1 MKKSV
6 RLRALTACVL
16 CVLLISGCAANAQ
29 PIATPLP
36 DLPLPDAPKTPSPT
50 LEKAAVGESKNA
62 DATPSPENA
71 QKPIS
76 TAIAIP
82 EKLEKDERGEPVL
95 AVYDVKTKRVE
106 QLPIEEY
113 LAGVLAG
120 EMRGDWPMEA
130 LRAQAILART
140 FVLKFCAEKE
150 SKYPGADISTDI
162 EEAQAYDTAGVNE
175 RIREAVSSTRG
186 EVLSAQGE
194 LPYAW
199 FHAHSGG
206 VTARAKEGLD
216 YEKDEPP
223 YTKSVKGMEGS
234 DADPDA
240 AKWEASF
247 PAANVMKAAQ
257 RVGVSGNQL
266 KSIEIGQRGDSG
278 RATTLLING
287 KSVSAPA
294 FRIALGSTE
303 MKSALLE
310 ELKFENGQVTMSG
323 RGYGHG
329 VGMSQWGAYTLAQQ
343 GETAETIVTYYFDG
357 VSVER
362 LW

>member
-1 MKKSV
+1 MMK
-6 RLRALTACVL
+6 RRMLIAQLLLT
-16 CVLLISGCAANAQ
+16 LLIAGGCAANAQ

-36 DLPLPDAPKTPSPT
+36 DLPLPDAPRTPAPTMNTKTDTTQTS
-50 LEKAAVGESKNA
+50 GEGQ
-62 DATPSPENA
+62 TPAPGGTK
-71 QKPIS
+71 KPLS
-76 TAIAIP
+76 TAVAVP
-82 EKLEKDERGEPVL
+82 EKLETDEDGVPMLR
-95 AVYDVKTKRVE
+95 VYDVKKKRIAL
-106 QLPIEEY
+106 LPIEEY
-113 LAGVLAG
+113 LTGVLAG

-162 EEAQAYDTAGVNE
+162 EEAQAYNAAGVND
-175 RIREAVSSTRG
+175 RIREAVASTRG
-186 EVLSAQGE
+186 EILNAQGE

-216 YEKDEPP
+216 YEKDEPF
-223 YTKSVKGMEGS
+223 YTKSVKGMES
-234 DADPDA
+234 ADAAPEA
-240 AKWEASF
+240 AKWEAVF

-278 RATTLLING
+278 RVTTLVING

-294 FRIALGSTE
+294 FRIALGSTQ
-303 MKSALLE
+303 MKSTLLDG
-310 ELKFENGQVTMSG
+310 LSFQSGQVTMRG

-329 VGMSQWGAYTLAQQ
+329 VGMSQWGANALAEQ
-343 GETAETIVTYYFDG
+343 GEAAEAIVTYYFDG
-357 VSVER
+357 VTVER
-362 LW
+362 IW

>member
-1 MKKSV
+1 MNVK
-6 RLRALTACVL
+6 RCALIAA
-16 CVLLISGCAANAQ
+16 LLALVMLMGGCTANAQ
-29 PIATPLP
+29 PLATPLP
-36 DLPLPDAPKTPSPT
+36 DLPLPDAPKTPAPT
-50 LEKAAVGESKNA
+50 LEKAE
-62 DATPSPENA
+62 DAEKKTPEGTE
-71 QKPIS
+71 KPLS
-76 TAIAIP
+76 TAVSVP
-82 EKLEKDERGEPVL
+82 EKLETDKRGEPVL
-95 AVYDVKTKRVE
+95 DVYDVKTKRIA

-113 LAGVLAG
+113 LTGVLAG

-162 EEAQAYDTAGVNE
+162 EEAQAYDAAGVNE
-175 RIREAVSSTRG
+175 RIREAVESTRG
-186 EVLSAQGE
+186 EILNAQGE

-216 YEKDEPP
+216 YEKDEPF
-223 YTKSVKGMEGS
+223 YTKSVKGMEGGE
-234 DADPDA
+234 ADPDA
-240 AKWEASF
+240 AHWEATF

-266 KSIEIGQRGDSG
+266 KSIAIDQRGDSG

-294 FRIALGSTE
+294 FRIALGSTQ
-303 MKSALLE
+303 MKSTLLE
-310 ELKFENGQVTMSG
+310 SLEFQGGQVVMSG

-357 VSVER
+357 VTVER
-362 LW
+362 IW